1 MRLNRIIFAAIAVSA
16 FATGPAQGAVFSGTL
31 YNTNPPASPSGRCA
45 PTASTVSIS
54 PSLGASVGASN
65 IGAFS
70 ATMSHCINP
79 PLPTSYS
86 NGIFSFDFGAGDL
99 LTGTYDG
106 VLSASGTAGVF
117 DNLESYIVTGG
128 TGRFANF
135 AGSLTGTGT
144 VTFAPGSL
152 PASQQSITGNIGAVP
167 EPTTWAMMLIGFGA
181 IGVSFRRRR
190 TAREAMAS

>member
-1 MRLNRIIFAAIAVSA
+1 MRLNLTIFATIAVAALAAGSA
-16 FATGPAQGAVFSGTL
+16 EGAVFSGTL
-31 YNTNPPASPSGRCA
+31 FNTNPPAAAGGRCA
-45 PTASTVSIS
+45 PTALTVSIS
-54 PSLGASVGASN
+54 PSLGSSVGASN
-65 IGAFS
+65 VGAFS

-106 VLSASGTAGVF
+106 VLSGTTTAGVF
-117 DNLESYIVTGG
+117 DNLENYIVTGG
-128 TGRFANF
+128 AGRFANF
-135 AGSLTGTGT
+135 AGNLTGTGT

-152 PASQQSITGNIGAVP
+152 PASRQSITGNIAAVP

-181 IGVSFRRRR
+181 IGLTFRRRQA
-190 TAREAMAS
+190 AREAAVS